1 MKRLIYQVY
10 VGKQSHLYN
19 HCTNSVAEYCKA
31 HDINHIVQREP
42 ILRIK
47 PDVFATG
54 RSKESY
60 EKHGGYL
67 PIFEKE
73 NAFTYFKEYDQ
84 LGS

>member
-10 VGKQSHLYN
+10 VGKPSRLYD
-19 HCTNSVAEYCKA
+19 HCTQSVADYCYRYSIDHK
-31 HDINHIVQREP
+31 IQRQP

-47 PDVFATG
+47 PNVFTTN
-54 RSKESY
+54 RSTESY

-73 NAFTYFKEYDQ
+73 NAFTY
-84 LGS
+84 L